1 MGRIGRVA
9 LKHIH
14 ICKMDTQW
22 KFVIWHRELSPVLC
36 DNLEGQDVV
45 GSGREV
51 QEGVCIPMV
60 DLY

>member
-1 MGRIGRVA
+1 
-9 LKHIH
+9 
-14 ICKMDTQW
+14 MDTQW
-22 KFVIWHRELSPVLC
+22 KFVVWHRELSPVLC